1 MVAAAWFGARYVRS
15 THRAGGGEGVGT
27 ELPPAA
33 SAPRSGQ
40 SLLPL
45 PDPRAATAFGS
56 AATAAIAPSSQSVG
70 AISAN
75 VDTIMNDWRS
85 AIISKN
91 ADVVERLDLAF
102 ASDPPTFAA
111 ALMKSART
119 DSEERVRSFSTRVLG
134 KLKVGQS
141 TELMRDLLS
150 DHSAY
155 VRFNAAWALGELQ
168 DHSATPR
175 LRQLQQHDRS
185 PIVRSS
191 AGESLKK
198 LEGS

>member
-1 MVAAAWFGARYVRS
+1 M
-15 THRAGGGEGVGT
+15 
-27 ELPPAA
+27 
-33 SAPRSGQ
+33 
-40 SLLPL
+40 
-45 PDPRAATAFGS
+45 
-56 AATAAIAPSSQSVG
+56 
-70 AISAN
+70 AN

-102 ASDPPTFAA
+102 ASDPPTFVP

-134 KLKVGQS
+134 KLKAAQS

-175 LRQLQQHDRS
+175 LRQLQQLDRS

-191 AGESLKK
+191 AAGSLKK